1 MTAADLDKAREAFG
15 ELAWGKAHAHFA
27 KADSSGA
34 LTADDLDLFSR
45 SACLV
50 GADEEGVDLLERAY
64 EAHLAE
70 GSADAAGESAFWA
83 ALNLMHRGEMARAG
97 GWLSRARQRALA
109 EGPECATTGLVM
121 VPAGLERLMQGDP
134 RTALATF
141 EEAEVIG
148 RRVGHGEL
156 LALAGLGIGQ
166 ARVKLG
172 DVKAGMAKLDEVM
185 LSVTGGHVSP
195 IASGLVYCAVILAC
209 HDVYDV
215 TRAAQWTRALDR
227 WCTAQ
232 PDLVPFRGQCLVHR
246 AQLLQ
251 LNGSWSEALEQ
262 VIVACRVFAEPPGQ
276 WAAGMALYERAE
288 LHRLRGDLGAAEEA
302 YVEAGRYGH
311 ETQPGLALLRL
322 AQGRIG
328 PALAGIRRAV
338 DEANA
343 PDRPRLLAA
352 SVEIGL
358 AAHELADAR
367 RAADE
372 LAVLAGRY
380 EVPLPDAMAAHASGA
395 VLLAEG
401 KPREALDLFR
411 RAGDLWRELEAPYW
425 QARTRVLVATA
436 CRQLED
442 VDAAQME
449 LDAAAE
455 EFRRLGAQ
463 PDLDALER
471 FEDRTSVHGPLTAR
485 EVDVLRAVAT
495 GKTNRAVAQQLFLSE
510 KTVARHVSN
519 IFTKLDISS
528 RAAAT
533 AYAYEHGLLDRRTP
547 G

>member
-1 MTAADLDKAREAFG
+1 MTAADLDHARAAFA

-27 KADSSGA
+27 EADRCGA
-34 LTADDLDLFSR
+34 LSADDLDLFAR
-45 SACLV
+45 TALLV

-70 GSADAAGESAFWA
+70 GAADTAAESAFWA

-97 GWLSRARQRALA
+97 GWLSRARQGAA
-109 EGPECATTGLVM
+109 EGTGSAVSGLVL
-121 VPAGLERLMQGDP
+121 VPTALERMMQGDP
-134 RTALATF
+134 EAALATF
-141 EEAEVIG
+141 EAAEAIG
-148 RRVGHGEL
+148 RRAGHPEL

-166 ARVKLG
+166 ARVELG
-172 DVKAGMAKLDEVM
+172 DVKAGMTKLDEVM
-185 LSVTGGHVSP
+185 LAVTGGHVSP
-195 IASGLVYCAVILAC
+195 IASGVVYCAVILAC
-209 HDVYDV
+209 RDVYDV

-246 AQLLQ
+246 AQILQ

-262 VIVACRVFAEPPGQ
+262 VVLACRIFAEPPGQ

-288 LHRLRGDLGAAEEA
+288 LDRLRGEPVTAEEA

-352 SVEIGL
+352 YVEIGL

-372 LAVLAGRY
+372 LAVFAGRY
-380 EVPLPDAMAAHASGA
+380 EVPLLDAMSAHASGA
-395 VLLAEG
+395 VLMAEG

-411 RAGDLWRELEAPYW
+411 RAGDLWRELDAPYW
-425 QARTRVLVATA
+425 RARTRILVATA

-442 VDAAQME
+442 VDAARME

-485 EVDVLRAVAT
+485 EVEVLRAVAT

-519 IFTKLDISS
+519 IFTKLDLAS

-533 AYAYEHGLLDRRTP
+533 AYAYEHGLLERRTP